1 MTLIPMP
8 SVWLWG
14 WEATPQGVSLTQQH
28 QAAMAFFVTR
38 FLTVQDGC
46 NGSIMMPKR
55 SMYGLQFF
63 SEVASAWFT
72 AALAWSTD
80 DMSMD
85 EVLHR
90 LTSIDMTDTSISFMM
105 YKVETLNDYTVGH
118 PYQEVLVASQG
129 DCRHGLLKGHTY
141 LLEGVNR
148 RFNFFVDLA

>member
-1 MTLIPMP
+1 
-8 SVWLWG
+8 
-14 WEATPQGVSLTQQH
+14 
-28 QAAMAFFVTR
+28 
-38 FLTVQDGC
+38 
-46 NGSIMMPKR
+46 
-55 SMYGLQFF
+55 
-63 SEVASAWFT
+63 
-72 AALAWSTD
+72 
-80 DMSMD
+80 MSMD

-148 RFNFFVDLA
+148 RFNFLCGFGLNKCGIKLAFNVSSIRPK